1 MKRIILIAL
10 LLFVGRESAWADG
23 CSASLGVVFTP
34 AQKTAI
40 CAQLATLQVGE
51 AVGNYEAV
59 AGAGTVTGDAA
70 ALSATKY
77 VHQLTGANGTVGWK
91 LPTVAAA
98 KENQVHFL
106 LNTTAGVAKLWPETG
121 GTINGGSTDAAF
133 SALTGIKPI
142 MCVVTGA
149 KTWIC
154 S

>member
-1 MKRIILIAL
+1 MKRILLAIL
-10 LLFVGRESAWADG
+10 LLVPSSAYADG
-23 CSASLGVVFTP
+23 CSASLGNSFTP
-34 AQKTAI
+34 AQEKI
-40 CAQLATLQVGE
+40 LCEQLATIQSGA
-51 AVGNYEAV
+51 AVANYEAV

-77 VHQLTGANGTVGWK
+77 IHQITGANGTVGWK

-98 KENQVHFL
+98 KENQVHIL

-121 GTINGGSTDAAF
+121 GTINGGAADASF

-142 MCVVTGA
+142 ICVVTAA

-154 S
+154 A